1 MVRLGWPVFSLPLS
15 WSTDTRLRFPLVCST
30 LVCSTRVFF
39 ALVYSML
46 ASSDGARFAPPRP
59 LRHMPD
65 MARRLLRSG
74 APLPHAPTPC
84 VVEYY
89 AAAAPPN
96 HPPAPTPPSPL
107 VGEYYA
113 AAAPASEALP
123 TPSLRQ
129 LLIYNYI

>member
-74 APLPHAPTPC
+74 APLPHAPTPF
-84 VVEYY
+84 VV
-89 AAAAPPN
+89 
-96 HPPAPTPPSPL
+96 
-107 VGEYYA
+107 EYYA